1 MIKMRNKKVVK
12 SVSKYADDVIVTR
25 RTLNRNFIEFNYNKS
40 NGVFNL
46 IIDNKVMMIYYSTNQ
61 NIYYRYYNKFYK
73 SKQTGLNALIK
84 MYKSNY
90 NRYCN
95 NYKCFYKR

>member
-1 MIKMRNKKVVK
+1 MRNKKVVK

-61 NIYYRYYNKFYK
+61 NIYYRYYN
-73 SKQTGLNALIK
+73 
-84 MYKSNY
+84 
-90 NRYCN
+90 
-95 NYKCFYKR
+95 